1 MSNPVYALPKAEI
14 ELRDVEAGDLDVFF
28 ANQQDE
34 GAVYMAAFTA
44 KDPADRA
51 AFDAHWQRIMADETT
66 TNRTILVNG
75 EVAGH
80 VASFVMFG
88 DLEVTYWIDRAYWG
102 KGVATRALS
111 EFLTTVQKKRP
122 IYGRA
127 AKDNLGSRR
136 VLEKCGFKYIG
147 EEKGYANARGEEILE
162 VITRR
167 ED

>member
-1 MSNPVYALPKAEI
+1 MSNPIHDPLKSKI
-14 ELRDVEAGDLDVFF
+14 ELRDIQPADLDAFF
-28 ANQQDE
+28 AYQQDQ
-34 GAVYMAAFTA
+34 GAVHMAAFTA
-44 KDPADRA
+44 KDPTDRA
-51 AFDAHWQRIMADETT
+51 AFDAHWQRIMADKNN
-66 TNRTILVNG
+66 TNKTILYNG

-80 VASFVMFG
+80 VASFIMFG
-88 DLEVTYWIDRAYWG
+88 ELEVTYWLDRAYWG

-167 ED
+167 DE